1 MKVTIELSNDS
12 VAALAD
18 ALAVRLKVVPKPVE
32 TSSAPEHF
40 VTRTDAARMGL
51 ERKALLR
58 AERSGRLEA
67 FKPGRVVVYRRRDIE
82 ALVESHKV
90 RLHSEAPAS
99 PSCETMP
106 TDCFER
112 ALHRADRRRRMTV
125 VRRDE

>member
-1 MKVTIELSNDS
+1 
-12 VAALAD
+12 
-18 ALAVRLKVVPKPVE
+18 VRLKVLPKPPE
-32 TSSAPEHF
+32 TLTPEHF

-90 RLHSEAPAS
+90 LPRAGAAAISPAS
-99 PSCETMP
+99 GLLP
-106 TDCFER
+106 TDPFDI
-112 ALHRADRRRRMTV
+112 ALRKAKQRS
-125 VRRDE
+125 RRD